1 MKFILWR
8 AAAACVVG
16 LALPLPAPAQQQRRE
31 THIGYI
37 YPAGGRQGTTFEV
50 TVGGE
55 YLDGVSG
62 LEVSGPGVEAVVLK
76 HIKTLTQQQLNGI
89 RNNFEKMEQLQ
100 EMGKSDPAKATEAAG
115 IRKRIEATL
124 RSAGIEGLN
133 MRAIQDYRRKMNDP
147 KRQLNPAISETV
159 TMRITLAA
167 DAPVGDREG
176 RMRTD
181 LGLTNPLRFQVGR
194 LPEIDESEPNDRT
207 PETALAAATPF
218 VLNGQIMPGD
228 LDKFRFRAKKGEKI
242 VASVAARALIPY
254 LADAVPGWFQATL
267 SLRDA
272 KGTELAYSDDDRFDP
287 DPVVYCRIPED
298 GEYVFEIKD
307 SIFRGRE
314 DFVYRIAVGEL
325 PHLSGVFP
333 LGGRAGVPVA
343 VQATGWNLPRTN
355 VTLTPGGAA
364 PGVVPMAVDMG
375 DRISNF
381 VPFATD
387 TVPECMETETNDD
400 ARAAQRVEMPIIVNG
415 RIDRPG
421 DRDVFRIEGRNGE
434 TVVVEVVARRLHSPL
449 DSVVRVL
456 DGQGRELAS
465 NDDYD
470 DKGAG
475 LITHQADS
483 RVQFAVP
490 ADGPL
495 FVHVADTQGKGS
507 PAHAYRCRISPRRP
521 GFEMRVVP
529 ASLNLRAGSHLPF
542 TVYALRRDGFEGDIL
557 VSLKDAP
564 PGFAIAGGRIPSGQE
579 KIRMT
584 LLAPPA
590 GTNVAIRLAVEG
602 RATILGREVRRDA
615 TPADDRMQAFFYR
628 HLVPAESLMAT
639 VTERMF
645 KTGPAPRILA
655 DGPVRIVSGGTTAV
669 PIQIAGRSPK
679 RNMTFDLD
687 EPPEGLSI
695 AKVDWGEQRVTIHL
709 KADAEKAK
717 AGLKGNLIVDVLVEG
732 GGAGGKDGKPA
743 GGRRVSLGVLPAIPF
758 EVVGP

>member
-8 AAAACVVG
+8 AAIACAVG
-16 LALPLPAPAQQQRRE
+16 LALPPPAPAQQRRE

-37 YPAGGRQGTTFEV
+37 HPAGGRQGTTFV
-50 TVGGE
+50 ATVGGE

-62 LEVSGPGVEAVVLK
+62 LEVSGRGVEAVVLK
-76 HIKTLTQQQLNGI
+76 HIKTLTQQQLNAL
-89 RNNFEKMEQLQ
+89 RNNYEKMEQLQ
-100 EMGKSDPAKATEAAG
+100 EMGKSDPAKAAEAAA
-115 IRKRIEATL
+115 IRRRIEDTL
-124 RSAGIEGLN
+124 RSAGIEGIN
-133 MRAIQDYRRKMNDP
+133 MRAIQNYRRKMSDP
-147 KRQLNPAISETV
+147 KRPLNPAISETV
-159 TMRITLAA
+159 TLRITLAP
-167 DAPVGDREG
+167 DASLGDREI

-181 LGLTNPLRFQVGR
+181 LGLTNPLRFQVGC
-194 LPEIDESEPNDRT
+194 LPEINESEPNDRT
-207 PETALAAATPF
+207 PEKSLPVATPF
-218 VLNGQIMPGD
+218 VVNGQIMPGD
-228 LDKFRFRAKKGEKI
+228 LDRFRFHATKGQKL

-272 KGTELAYSDDDRFDP
+272 MGNELAYADDDRFDP
-287 DPVVYCRIPED
+287 DPVVYCQIPED

-314 DFVYRIAVGEL
+314 DFVYRLTVGEL
-325 PHLSGVFP
+325 PHLAGVFP

-343 VQATGWNLPRTN
+343 VQATGWNLLKSS
-355 VTLTPGGAA
+355 VTLTPGGTA
-364 PGVVPMAVDMG
+364 PGVVPIAVDMG

-387 TVPECMETETNDD
+387 TIPECMEAEANDD
-400 ARAAQRVEMPIIVNG
+400 VRAAQPVKMPVIVNG

-421 DRDVFRIEGRNGE
+421 DRDVFRIEGRGGE

-449 DSVVRVL
+449 DSIVRVF
-456 DGQGRELAS
+456 DAQGKELAS

-483 RVQFAVP
+483 RVEFTVP
-490 ADGPL
+490 AGGPI
-495 FVHVADTQGKGS
+495 FVQVGDTQEKGS

-521 GFEMRVVP
+521 GFELRVVP
-529 ASLNLRAGSHLPF
+529 ASLNLRAGTHLPF
-542 TVYALRRDGFEGDIL
+542 TVYALRKDGFDGDI
-557 VSLKDAP
+557 VVDLKDAP
-564 PGFAIAGGRIPSGQE
+564 AGFAIHGGRIPSGQD

-584 LLAPPA
+584 LLGPPT
-590 GTNVAIRLAVEG
+590 GTNAAIRLAVEG

-645 KTGPAPRILA
+645 KSGPPPRILA
-655 DGPVRIVSGGTTAV
+655 DGPIKIASGGTAAIAV
-669 PIQIAGRSPK
+669 HVAGRAPK
-679 RNMTFDLD
+679 RAMTFDLD

-717 AGLKGNLIVDVLVEG
+717 AGLQGNLIVDVFADG
-732 GGAGGKDGKPA
+732 GGAAAKDGKPA
-743 GGRRVSLGVLPAIPF
+743 GGRRFPLGVLPAIPF
-758 EVVGP
+758 EIVNP

>member
-1 MKFILWR
+1 MKFILGR
-8 AAAACVVG
+8 AAIACAVG
-16 LALPLPAPAQQQRRE
+16 LALPLSAPAQQQRRE

-37 YPAGGRQGTTFEV
+37 YPAGGRQGTTFEA

-62 LEVSGPGVEAVVLK
+62 LEVSGRGVETVVLK
-76 HIKTLTQQQLNGI
+76 HVKTLTQQQLNGI
-89 RNNFEKMEQLQ
+89 RNNYEKMEQLA
-100 EMGKSDPAKATEAAG
+100 EMGKSDPAKAAEAAG

-124 RSAGIEGLN
+124 RSAGIDDFN
-133 MRAIQDYRRKMNDP
+133 MRAIQEYRRKMNDP
-147 KRQLNPAISETV
+147 KRQVNPAISETV
-159 TMRITLAA
+159 TLRITLAP
-167 DAPVGDREG
+167 DAPVGDREI
-176 RMRTD
+176 RMRTE

-207 PETALAAATPF
+207 PETAISIATPF
-218 VLNGQIMPGD
+218 VVNGQIMPGD
-228 LDKFRFRAKKGEKI
+228 LDKFRFRAKKGEKL

-272 KGTELAYSDDDRFDP
+272 KGRELAYADDDRFDP
-287 DPVVYCRIPED
+287 DPVVYCQIPED

-314 DFVYRIAVGEL
+314 DFVYRLTVGEL
-325 PHLSGVFP
+325 PHLSSVFP

-343 VQATGWNLPRTN
+343 VQATGWNLPKSN
-355 VTLTPGGAA
+355 VTLTPGGTA
-364 PGVVPMAVDMG
+364 PGVVPIAVDMG

-387 TVPECMETETNDD
+387 TIPECMEAETNDD
-400 ARAAQRVEMPIIVNG
+400 VRAAQRVEMPVIVNG
-415 RIDRPG
+415 RIGRPG
-421 DRDVFRIEGRNGE
+421 DRDVFRIEGRSGE

-449 DSVVRVL
+449 DSVVRIF
-456 DGQGRELAS
+456 DAQGKELAS

-475 LITHQADS
+475 LVTHQADS

-490 ADGPL
+490 AGSPI
-495 FVHVADTQGKGS
+495 FVDVADTQGKGS

-521 GFEMRVVP
+521 GFDLRIVP
-529 ASLNLRAGSHLPF
+529 ASLNLRAGAHLPF
-542 TVYALRRDGFEGDIL
+542 TVYALRKDGFDGDI
-557 VSLKDAP
+557 VVDLKDAP
-564 PGFAIAGGRIPSGQE
+564 AGFAIAGGRIPSGEE

-584 LLAPPA
+584 LLAPPV
-590 GTNVAIRLAVEG
+590 GTNAAIRLAVEG

-615 TPADDRMQAFFYR
+615 TPADDQMQAFFYR

-645 KTGPAPRILA
+645 KPGPPPRILA
-655 DGPVRIVSGGTTAV
+655 DGPVKIVSGGTASIDV
-669 PIQIAGRSPK
+669 QVAGRAPK
-679 RNMTFDLD
+679 RAMTFDLD
-687 EPPEGLSI
+687 DPPEGVSI
-695 AKVDWGEQRVTIHL
+695 AKVDWVEQRVTIHL

-717 AGLKGNLIVDVLVEG
+717 TGLKGNLIVNVLAEG
-732 GGAGGKDGKPA
+732 GGAGGKEGKPA
-743 GGRRVSLGVLPAIPF
+743 GGRRISLGVLPAIPF
-758 EVVGP
+758 EIVKP

>member
-8 AAAACVVG
+8 AAVACTVG
-16 LALPLPAPAQQQRRE
+16 LALPPPVPAQQQRRE
-31 THIGYI
+31 THIGYVH
-37 YPAGGRQGTTFEV
+37 PAGGRQGATFEV

-55 YLDGVSG
+55 SLDGVSG
-62 LEVSGPGVEAVVLK
+62 LEVSGRGVEAVVLK
-76 HIKTLTQQQLNGI
+76 HIKTLTQQQLNNI

-100 EMGKSDPAKATEAAG
+100 EMGKSDPAKATEAAA
-115 IRKRIEATL
+115 IRKRIEAIL
-124 RSAGIEGLN
+124 RSAGIDGIN
-133 MRAIQDYRRKMNDP
+133 MREIQDYRRKMNDP
-147 KRQLNPAISETV
+147 KRQVNPAISETV
-159 TMRITLAA
+159 TLRITVAP
-167 DAPVGDREG
+167 DAPLGDREI

-194 LPEIDESEPNDRT
+194 LPEINESEPNDRI
-207 PETALAAATPF
+207 PETALPTATPF
-218 VLNGQIMPGD
+218 VVNGQIMPGD
-228 LDKFRFRAKKGEKI
+228 LDKFRFRAKKGEKL

-272 KGTELAYSDDDRFDP
+272 KGNELAYSDDDRFDP

-298 GEYVFEIKD
+298 GEYILEVKD

-314 DFVYRIAVGEL
+314 DFVYRLSVGEL
-325 PHLSGVFP
+325 PHLSAVFP
-333 LGGRAGVPVA
+333 LGGRAGVPVV
-343 VQATGWNLPRTN
+343 VQATGWNLPKSN
-355 VTLTPGGAA
+355 VTLTPGGTA
-364 PGVVPMAVDMG
+364 PGVVPIAVDMG
-375 DRISNF
+375 DRISNY

-387 TVPECMETETNDD
+387 TVPECMEAETNDD
-400 ARAAQRVEMPIIVNG
+400 VRAAQRVAMPVIVNG

-449 DSVVRVL
+449 DSVVRVF
-456 DGQGRELAS
+456 DAQGKELAS

-483 RVQFAVP
+483 RVQFTVP

-521 GFEMRVVP
+521 GFELRVVP
-529 ASLNLRAGSHLPF
+529 ASLNLRAGTHLPF
-542 TVYALRRDGFEGDIL
+542 TVYALRRDGFDGDI
-557 VSLKDAP
+557 VVDLKDAP
-564 PGFAIAGGRIPSGQE
+564 AGFAIAGGRIPSGQE

-590 GTNVAIRLAVEG
+590 GTNAAIRLAVEG

-645 KTGPAPRILA
+645 KSGPPPRILA
-655 DGPVRIVSGGTTAV
+655 DGPVKIAPGGTASIAV
-669 PIQIAGRSPK
+669 QVAGRAPK
-679 RNMTFDLD
+679 RAMTFDLD

-695 AKVDWGEQRVTIHL
+695 ANVDWGEQRVTIHL
-709 KADAEKAK
+709 KAEAGKAK
-717 AGLKGNLIVDVLVEG
+717 AGLKGNLIVDVLAEG

-743 GGRRVSLGVLPAIPF
+743 GGRRIPIGVLPAIPF